1 MDESTPEWEST
12 LSLVIFCLSEKTLA
26 ALLEGTKP
34 SLLGRM
40 TYSYPNFIREFIKFV
55 LPDFTISRIMYDSLH
70 GPDCTVR

>member
-34 SLLGRM
+34 SLLGRT
-40 TYSYPNFIREFIKFV
+40 TYSYPNFIREFTKFV
-55 LPDFTISRIMYDSLH
+55 LLDFVISRIMYDSLR
-70 GPDCTVR
+70 GPDFTVK